1 MRLNALSPGG
11 QLVARCA
18 RCQGEFTP
26 KHPRGRFCGDACRAA
41 AWRDAH
47 ARDATTNEA
56 RRARDQTVRDA
67 LLLAR
72 EAVEE
77 ALRRLDAED
86 AGP

>member
-11 QLVARCA
+11 LAVRCA
-18 RCQGEFTP
+18 HCQGEFTS

-41 AWRDAH
+41 AWRAGH